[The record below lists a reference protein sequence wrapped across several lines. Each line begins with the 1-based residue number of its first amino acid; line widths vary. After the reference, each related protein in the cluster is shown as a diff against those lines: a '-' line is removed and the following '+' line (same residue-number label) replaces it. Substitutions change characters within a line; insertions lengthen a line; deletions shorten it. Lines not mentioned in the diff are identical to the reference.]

1 MSIIWPCPL
10 GPSSYEAAGREIAV
24 PAQTCPSCNQELR
37 GWGGYWRRVRS
48 ERPEG
53 SEWPPEH
60 HIWIRR
66 GRCADCGRTQALL
79 PSFLF
84 VRRLDA
90 DPVIGSAFNR
100 AAGGR
105 GTRKVAQQLG
115 LPHTTVRD
123 WCRRVKTKAA
133 MLLAALLKLA
143 TSLDS
148 APVAITADG
157 VAAVLEALESAWQRA
172 REHWGARIPDRW
184 SFWSLMSGGLVLA
197 FYTTPPLPG
206 ELAGGKVEAS
216 P

>member
-1 MSIIWPCPL
+1 MAIIWPCSL
-10 GPSSYEAAGREIAV
+10 APSMYRAAGREIAV
-24 PAQTCPSCNQELR
+24 PAQTCPSCNQELKR
-37 GWGGYWRRVRS
+37 WGGYWRWVRC
-48 ERPEG
+48 ERPER
-53 SEWPPEH
+53 SELPPEH

-66 GRCADCGRTQALL
+66 GWCAHCRRTQALL

-90 DPVIGSAFNR
+90 DPVIGSAFTR

-105 GTRKVAQQLG
+105 GTRPIAQQVG

-123 WCRRVKTKAA
+123 WWRRAKAKAA
-133 MLLAALLKLA
+133 KLLAALLKLA

-172 REHWGARIPDRW
+172 REHLGARIPDRW
-184 SFWSLMSGGLVLA
+184 AFWSLVSGGLALA
-197 FYTTPPLPG
+197 RNISPPLPG
-206 ELAGGKVEAS
+206 ELAGGKVGAS